1 MKTTRILTMLAFAAA
16 ASVAV
21 PAGVDAQD
29 PVPPVQEEPIE
40 VTDELLERF
49 VGVYPGVV
57 SVAQAAQAELAAVET
72 AEEAQAI
79 QADAQERVVEILE
92 EGEVTPAEYE
102 AVVARLNDDPVLM
115 EEFEEM
121 LEEKQE
127 GGSGR

>member
-1 MKTTRILTMLAFAAA
+1 MKTTRILTMLAFAAV

-21 PAGVDAQD
+21 PIAADAQD

-49 VGVYPGVV
+49 VGVYPAVV

-79 QADAQERVVEILE
+79 QADAQERVVDILE

-115 EEFEEM
+115 AQFEEM
-121 LEEKQE
+121 LEQERE
-127 GGSGR
+127 GGGGR